1 VLWREWSP
9 YQRAM
14 RRCSLIFGAVAL
26 LVFSLFPSV
35 AAALILVLPTR
46 GHTRVK
52 PDLVLPFYASSHDP
66 GRTRHAQPHS
76 GLPAVG
82 GAGPAKVSRHHQALS
97 DSARTDTRPAE
108 RDGGGQDRK
117 SGV

>member
-1 VLWREWSP
+1 MPRW
-9 YQRAM
+9 
-14 RRCSLIFGAVAL
+14 SLIFGAVAV
-26 LVFSLFPSV
+26 LVFILFPSV
-35 AAALILVLPTR
+35 AACLLLILYTS

-52 PDLVLPFYASSHDP
+52 PDLVPTFYANSHVP
-66 GRTRHAQPHS
+66 GRTRHTQPHS

-82 GAGPAKVSRHHQALS
+82 GAVPAKVSRHHQALS